1 MSGMEAIQIYGN
13 KLLFEMGN
21 YGLLYSKNVTGN
33 LTEYIGRI
41 YEIQRIYI
49 EVICSPIKQH

>member
-1 MSGMEAIQIYGN
+1 MSGMEVIQIYS